1 MNFEIYEE
9 QINQKLKNE
18 IERILQKEELA
29 IEEIQFL
36 DSIIASNKMKKLA
49 NLM

>member
-1 MNFEIYEE
+1 MDFETYEE
-9 QINQKLKNE
+9 QINEKLKNE
-18 IERILQKEELA
+18 IERILQKEELD
-29 IEEIQFL
+29 IEEIRFL